1 MKKNKDLILEVF
13 FCLVLLIECISLF
26 LSKPHYYEASR
37 LLTVVILFV
46 YNYKGK
52 KTDVFSLYVY
62 VGLSL
67 IVIAD
72 ILTMF
77 YFKDAFLY
85 YTGLS
90 TFTLSYIAFAA
101 IYYRCRQIANR
112 KKIPSTLLGWAI
124 VQFILIG
131 MYYFM
136 SDISD
141 YIMAAQGILHTI
153 VLFIMMTW
161 AYKANKREG
170 NNRYF
175 LVAAILILV
184 ANIFFAT
191 VLIQNNQYAIM
202 RVFVVF
208 FHGIS
213 ILILSKATNKYLKAN
228 LDNQLDFF

>member
-13 FCLVLLIECISLF
+13 FCLLLLIECIALF
-26 LSKPHYYEASR
+26 LTKVHVYEVSR
-37 LLTVVILFV
+37 LLTVVLMFA
-46 YNYKGK
+46 YNYKGN

-67 IVIAD
+67 VFIAD
-72 ILTMF
+72 VLTMF
-77 YFKDAFLY
+77 YYKEAFLY
-85 YTGLS
+85 FTGLA
-90 TFTLSYIAFAA
+90 TFTLSYIALSA
-101 IYYRCRQIANR
+101 IYYRCRQIPNR
-112 KKIPSTLLGWAI
+112 KKIPSTLLGWTI
-124 VQFILIG
+124 VQVILIG
-131 MYYFM
+131 LYYFM
-136 SDISD
+136 SGISD

-184 ANIFFAT
+184 ANIFFAI

-228 LDNQLDFF
+228 LDNQLDFL